1 MAGEVMADRAMTDG
15 AMAGGCLCGAVRFTL
30 SERPRDPVACH
41 CRECR
46 RQSGHVWAAASA
58 PRGALGVA
66 GEVRWF
72 RDSAVARRGFCPVCG
87 SLMFWDPDGEDRISI
102 AVGAFD
108 EPHDLRLRGHVW
120 VSEQGSHHEIGD
132 ALPRR
137 ER

>member
-1 MAGEVMADRAMTDG
+1 MT
-15 AMAGGCLCGAVRFTL
+15 GGCLCGAVRFEVA
-30 SERPRDPVACH
+30 ERPRDPVACH

-58 PRGALGVA
+58 PMVALAVT

-72 RDSAVARRGFCPVCG
+72 HASDVARRGFCPACG
-87 SLMFWDPDGEDRISI
+87 SLMFWEGHGEGRTSI

-108 EPHDLRLRGHVW
+108 EPHDLRLREHVW
-120 VSEQGSHHEIGD
+120 TSERGAYYEVGD
-132 ALPRR
+132 GLPRR